1 MKRYGRTRP
10 PQPTPYLR
18 YLYLLFLGVAIATV
32 AVVSYKVLME
42 TSPGHQ
48 LRAWLGENVPHT
60 LAWLGF
66 EEWEEPKIAQEAPSS
81 PPEPEVNPH
90 QGMGYI
96 VKSERQSH
104 LPSVSNSDP
113 FSSWAKETSSESNG
127 IVYTLHL
134 VDPNS
139 SYGANA
145 LSQITHGN
153 ILADNVDHK
162 HFNRGLS
169 QSYGTATLKKR
180 IRIVFLNASGAE
192 RERVLEPGYVLEV
205 ARRHHGFLRVRVM
218 GREGLLP
225 EFYTE

>member
-1 MKRYGRTRP
+1 V
-10 PQPTPYLR
+10 PQ
-18 YLYLLFLGVAIATV
+18 
-32 AVVSYKVLME
+32 
-42 TSPGHQ
+42 
-48 LRAWLGENVPHT
+48 T

-66 EEWEEPKIAQEAPSS
+66 EEGEEPEIAQQAPSS

-96 VKSERQSH
+96 VKSEGKPQ
-104 LPSVSNSDP
+104 LPLAPNSDR
-113 FSSWAKETSSESNG
+113 FSTWAEETSADSKRML
-127 IVYTLHL
+127 YTLHL

-169 QSYGTATLKKR
+169 QSYGTATLKER
-180 IRIVFLNASGAE
+180 VRIVYINASGAE
-192 RERVLEPGYVLEV
+192 REKILEPGFVLEV
-205 ARRHHGFLRVRVM
+205 ARRQNGFLRVRVM